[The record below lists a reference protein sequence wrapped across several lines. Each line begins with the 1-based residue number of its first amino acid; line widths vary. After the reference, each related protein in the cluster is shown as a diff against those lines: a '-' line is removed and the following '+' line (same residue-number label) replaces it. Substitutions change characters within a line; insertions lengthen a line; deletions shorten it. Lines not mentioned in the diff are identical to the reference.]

1 MSWADYIQN
10 ENGSTDPKD
19 SDEAAIVKWWEVIVM
34 AA

>member
-10 ENGSTDPKD
+10 ENSSTDPKD
-19 SDEAAIVKWWEVIVM
+19 RDEAAIVKWWGLLVT